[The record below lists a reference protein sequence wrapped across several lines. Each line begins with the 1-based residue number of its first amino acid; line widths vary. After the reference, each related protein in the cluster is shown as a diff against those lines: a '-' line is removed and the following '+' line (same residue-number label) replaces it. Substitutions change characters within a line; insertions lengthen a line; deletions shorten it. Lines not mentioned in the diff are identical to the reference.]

1 VHHAHRPTLEW
12 FLDKAETAVIRYG
25 CRIVQLDPWN
35 RLEASRGAGERD
47 DEYVLRCLR
56 TCYQFA
62 TDMNCHVQILAHP
75 AKMEGARRGQ
85 APTLEDIAGA
95 KHWDNV
101 VDQGFTVH
109 RPKLCE
115 RGSIKTETAFY
126 HRKAR
131 FDELGR
137 PCRLSLDYRLKEGR
151 YVSVDYEI

>member
-1 VHHAHRPTLEW
+1 LITSKLERDATDLERAQADAWIQDRYFFLVHHAHRPTLEW

-25 CRIVQLDPWN
+25 CRIVQIDPWN

-47 DEYVLRCLR
+47 DESVLRCLR

-62 TDMNCHVQILAHP
+62 TDLNCHVQILAHP

-85 APTLEDIAGA
+85 APVLEDIAGA

-109 RPKLCE
+109 RPKL
-115 RGSIKTETAFY
+115 
-126 HRKAR
+126 
-131 FDELGR
+131 
-137 PCRLSLDYRLKEGR
+137 
-151 YVSVDYEI
+151 